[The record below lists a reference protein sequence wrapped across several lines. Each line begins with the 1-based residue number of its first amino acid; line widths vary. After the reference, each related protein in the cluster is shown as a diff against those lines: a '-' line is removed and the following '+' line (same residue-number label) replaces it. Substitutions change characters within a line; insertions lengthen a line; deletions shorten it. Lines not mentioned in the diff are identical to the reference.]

1 MGQAPPYDSAAY
13 THPRKPDPVT
23 HENPV
28 HRRPAPR
35 RLCRRHLYRRQ
46 HRLVC
51 RQNRIEAQQHG
62 AKIAQYR
69 EINPDIDPTLLEH
82 GETVQIGGEP
92 AERYTA
98 ADGSSYYQI
107 STHKGYNGEI
117 KLLIGIAPDH
127 KTLLGVRVLAHKETP
142 GLGDKIEARIHP
154 WILQFAGK
162 TLENTRFAVKKD
174 GGDIDSF
181 TGATITPR
189 AVTNQIGS
197 VLRAAQEP

>member
-1 MGQAPPYDSAAY
+1 MKTPFTAALRLA
-13 THPRKPDPVT
+13 TFAAVT
-23 HENPV
+23 FAAV
-28 HRRPAPR
+28 SIVWFAAKS
-35 RLCRRHLYRRQ
+35 
-46 HRLVC
+46 
-51 RQNRIEAQQHG
+51 RIETQERN
-62 AKIAQYR
+62 AKIAQFR
-69 EINPDIDPTLLEH
+69 EISPGETINGDLLEH
-82 GETVQIGGEP
+82 GEETEIDGEP
-92 AERYTA
+92 AVRYRT

-142 GLGDKIEARIHP
+142 GLGDKIEARILP
-154 WILQFAGK
+154 WILQFSGL
-162 TLENTRFAVKKD
+162 TLDNSRGAVKKD

>member
-1 MGQAPPYDSAAY
+1 MKTPFTAAL
-13 THPRKPDPVT
+13 RLAAFAAVT
-23 HENPV
+23 FIGV
-28 HRRPAPR
+28 SIAWFAAK
-35 RLCRRHLYRRQ
+35 
-46 HRLVC
+46 
-51 RQNRIEAQQHG
+51 NRIEAQQHG

-69 EINPDIDPTLLEH
+69 EINPDIDPALLEH
-82 GETVQIGGEP
+82 GETVPIGDEP

-98 ADGSSYYQI
+98 ADGSTYYQI

-189 AVTNQIGS
+189 AVTNQVAE
-197 VLRAAQEP
+197 VLRATQKKPKKP

>member
-1 MGQAPPYDSAAY
+1 MKTPLTAAL
-13 THPRKPDPVT
+13 RLAAFAAVT
-23 HENPV
+23 FAAV
-28 HRRPAPR
+28 SIAWFAAKS
-35 RLCRRHLYRRQ
+35 
-46 HRLVC
+46 
-51 RQNRIEAQQHG
+51 RIETQERN
-62 AKIAQYR
+62 AKIAQFR
-69 EINPDIDPTLLEH
+69 EISPGETINGDLLEH
-82 GETVQIGGEP
+82 GEETEIDGEP
-92 AERYTA
+92 AVRYRT
-98 ADGSSYYQI
+98 ADGSSYYQT
-107 STHKGYNGEI
+107 STYKGYNGEI

-197 VLRAAQEP
+197 VLRAAQEQP

>member
-1 MGQAPPYDSAAY
+1 MKTPLTAALRLAAY
-13 THPRKPDPVT
+13 AAVT
-23 HENPV
+23 FAAV
-28 HRRPAPR
+28 TFAWFAAKS
-35 RLCRRHLYRRQ
+35 
-46 HRLVC
+46 
-51 RQNRIEAQQHG
+51 RIETQERN
-62 AKIAQYR
+62 AKIAQFR
-69 EINPDIDPTLLEH
+69 EISPGETIDGDLLEH
-82 GETVQIGGEP
+82 GEETAIDGEP
-92 AERYTA
+92 AVRYRT
-98 ADGSSYYQI
+98 ADGSSYYQT
-107 STHKGYNGEI
+107 STYKGYNGEI

>member
-1 MGQAPPYDSAAY
+1 MYPSWVLLSADGEILRVHKGSLQREQALALLDNPDADLAAV
-13 THPRKPDPVT
+13 PV
-23 HENPV
+23 
-28 HRRPAPR
+28 
-35 RLCRRHLYRRQ
+35 
-46 HRLVC
+46 
-51 RQNRIEAQQHG
+51 QQH
-62 AKIAQYR
+62 
-69 EINPDIDPTLLEH
+69 
-82 GETVQIGGEP
+82 
-92 AERYTA
+92 YTA
-98 ADGSSYYQI
+98 ADGSSYYHT
-107 STHKGYNGEI
+107 STSKGYHGEI

-189 AVTNQIGS
+189 AVANQIGS
-197 VLRAAQEP
+197 VLRTAAQQE

>member
-1 MGQAPPYDSAAY
+1 MKTPFTAALRLASY
-13 THPRKPDPVT
+13 AAVT
-23 HENPV
+23 FAAV
-28 HRRPAPR
+28 SIAWFAAKS
-35 RLCRRHLYRRQ
+35 
-46 HRLVC
+46 
-51 RQNRIEAQQHG
+51 RIETQERN
-62 AKIAQYR
+62 AKIAQFR
-69 EINPDIDPTLLEH
+69 AISPGETINGDLLEH
-82 GETVQIGGEP
+82 GEETEIDGEP
-92 AERYTA
+92 AVRYRT
-98 ADGSSYYQI
+98 ADGSSYYQT
-107 STHKGYNGEI
+107 STYKGYNGEI

-189 AVTNQIGS
+189 AVANQIGS
-197 VLRAAQEP
+197 VLRATAAEKEK

>member
-1 MGQAPPYDSAAY
+1 MKTPLTAALRLATFAAVTFAAVSIAWFSA
-13 THPRKPDPVT
+13 K
-23 HENPV
+23 
-28 HRRPAPR
+28 
-35 RLCRRHLYRRQ
+35 
-46 HRLVC
+46 
-51 RQNRIEAQQHG
+51 NRIAVQEQG

-69 EINPDIDPTLLEH
+69 EINPDIDPALLDHPENIEIE
-82 GETVQIGGEP
+82 GNP
-92 AERYTA
+92 AQRYTA
-98 ADGSSYYQI
+98 ADGSSYYQT
-107 STHKGYNGEI
+107 STYKGYNGEI

-162 TLENTRFAVKKD
+162 SLANTRFAVKKD

-189 AVTNQIGS
+189 AVTNQVAE
-197 VLRAAQEP
+197 VLRATKKQPQKP

>member
-1 MGQAPPYDSAAY
+1 MKTPLTAALRLASY
-13 THPRKPDPVT
+13 AAVT
-23 HENPV
+23 FAAV
-28 HRRPAPR
+28 SIAWFAAKD
-35 RLCRRHLYRRQ
+35 
-46 HRLVC
+46 
-51 RQNRIEAQQHG
+51 RIAVQEQG
-62 AKIAQYR
+62 AKISQYR
-69 EINPDIDPTLLEH
+69 EINPDIDPALLEH
-82 GETVQIGGEP
+82 GESVQIGDEP

-189 AVTNQIGS
+189 AVTNQVAE
-197 VLRAAQEP
+197 VLRATQKQPQKP

>member
-1 MGQAPPYDSAAY
+1 MKTPLTAALRLASY
-13 THPRKPDPVT
+13 AAVT
-23 HENPV
+23 FAAV
-28 HRRPAPR
+28 SIAWFAAKD
-35 RLCRRHLYRRQ
+35 
-46 HRLVC
+46 
-51 RQNRIEAQQHG
+51 RIAVQEQG

-69 EINPDIDPTLLEH
+69 EINPDIDPALLEH
-82 GETVQIGGEP
+82 GESVQIGDEP

-98 ADGSSYYQI
+98 ADGRSYYQI

-142 GLGDKIEARIHP
+142 GLGDKIEVRIYP

>member
-1 MGQAPPYDSAAY
+1 MKTPLTASLRLATFAA
-13 THPRKPDPVT
+13 VT
-23 HENPV
+23 FAAV
-28 HRRPAPR
+28 SIAWFAAKS
-35 RLCRRHLYRRQ
+35 
-46 HRLVC
+46 
-51 RQNRIEAQQHG
+51 RIETQERN
-62 AKIAQYR
+62 AKIAQFR
-69 EINPDIDPTLLEH
+69 EISPDIDPALLEH
-82 GETVQIGGEP
+82 GESVQIGDEP

-98 ADGSSYYQI
+98 ADGSTYYQI

-142 GLGDKIEARIHP
+142 GLGDKIEARIDP

-162 TLENTRFAVKKD
+162 SLANTRLAVKKD

-189 AVTNQIGS
+189 AVTNQVAE
-197 VLRAAQEP
+197 VLRATQKKPKKP